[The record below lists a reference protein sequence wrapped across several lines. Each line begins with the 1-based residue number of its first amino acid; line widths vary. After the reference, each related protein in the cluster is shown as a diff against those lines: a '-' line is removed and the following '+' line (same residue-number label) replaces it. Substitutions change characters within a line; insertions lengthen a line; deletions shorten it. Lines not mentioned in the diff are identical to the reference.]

1 MENTEEYLVEYIAG
15 SKWNERKGA
24 MYRHMECR
32 VCGAMSRCG
41 EEATAVTCTICVNE
55 SINAQFGGPE
65 LQGKTSTG
73 RPRGWKWMSVF
84 VDMDGT
90 VYHNGKE
97 QPELKGTLKPSD
109 IKDKGNRLNKKEKSK
124 IKQEAGTRLFKLK
137 KDYNGLRW
145 KKDKKVFE
153 KHIKYESRI
162 LAGKFPRKFDAQ
174 EYYKKKY

>member
-1 MENTEEYLVEYIAG
+1 
-15 SKWNERKGA
+15 
-24 MYRHMECR
+24 
-32 VCGAMSRCG
+32 
-41 EEATAVTCTICVNE
+41 
-55 SINAQFGGPE
+55 
-65 LQGKTSTG
+65 
-73 RPRGWKWMSVF
+73 MSVF

-90 VYHNGKE
+90 VYHSGEE
-97 QPELKGTLKPSD
+97 QVELKGTLKPSD

-137 KDYNGLRW
+137 KEYNSLRW